1 LSIPY
6 IVRNCWQTHT
16 MSIIVDNPIQCHIL
30 LSIQYNV
37 RNCWQ
42 SHTMSEI
49 VDIPIQCQKLLTFP
63 CNVRNC
69 CQSHTMSEI
78 VDNLIQCQEL
88 LSFCQRLTLYGFV
101 NNFWHYGIAHKF
113 LTSYGTVNNSRHCM
127 GLRTILTLYWN
138 VNKFWHCM
146 GLTIYA
152 IVWEWQQFLTLYEI
166 VNNFW
171 HCMGLTIR
179 CQKFVCNPI
188 MSEIVDKSIQCQ
200 TLTILYNVPES
211 WHSNINSSMYIHIK
225 CILCS
230 YNCLYH
236 VESLV

>member
-1 LSIPY
+1 MWTILYNVI
-6 IVRNCWQTHT
+6 NCCQSHT
-16 MSIIVDNPIQCHIL
+16 SSEIVDKPIQCHIL

-42 SHTMSEI
+42 SHTMSGI

-69 CQSHTMSEI
+69 SQSHTMS
-78 VDNLIQCQEL
+78 
-88 LSFCQRLTLYGFV
+88 
-101 NNFWHYGIAHKF
+101 GIIDSH
-113 LTSYGTVNNSRHCM
+113 
-127 GLRTILTLYWN
+127 
-138 VNKFWHCM
+138 
-146 GLTIYA
+146 
-152 IVWEWQQFLTLYEI
+152 
-166 VNNFW
+166 
-171 HCMGLTIR
+171 IR

-211 WHSNINSSMYIHIK
+211 WHSNINSSMYIRIK